1 MCKQS
6 DKDLAEVKENFI
18 EESQE
23 LALGNSKYLE
33 YNQRFAIQR
42 EEYITKV
49 LNDVNESN
57 KKYVKLKADKNNVLK
72 QVSKQHRI
80 SRALPCEYSAI
91 SSKCG
96 DFVYFSFVLLKR
108 GTITN

>member
-1 MCKQS
+1 MQS

-49 LNDVNESN
+49 LGDVNESN
-57 KKYVKLKADKNNVLK
+57 KKYAKLKADKNNVMK
-72 QVSKQHRI
+72 QVRNPLTA
-80 SRALPCEYSAI
+80 AL
-91 SSKCG
+91 
-96 DFVYFSFVLLKR
+96 FVKLFIGLLTGKE
-108 GTITN
+108 